1 MTATRHK
8 LVAVCPENC
17 GVHVDSVGEAIAAT
31 VIEMRERGAGA
42 PAIHKR
48 ITEMGF
54 TKLQGSVSTHLR
66 HLRDVDDAP
75 AAALPENKGK
85 RATDL
90 EILDEIIVS
99 GFRNSKTWKP
109 TIKDTLDA
117 MKLKAQLTGSSAFE
131 DMLAM
136 MDAALD
142 LPEEDEK
149 AAEAF
154 EALGLPDEQAEEEE
168 DLPEPLVGPD

>member
-1 MTATRHK
+1 MTASKPR
-8 LVAVCPENC
+8 LVAVCPDNC
-17 GVHVDSVGEAIAAT
+17 GVHVDSVGEAISAT

-48 ITEMGF
+48 IKEMGF
-54 TKLQGSVSTHLR
+54 TRLQGSVSTHLK
-66 HLRDVDDAP
+66 HLKDVDDAP
-75 AAALPENKGK
+75 AAANPENKGK

-99 GFRNSKTWKP
+99 GFRNSKSWKP

-136 MDAALD
+136 MDSALD
-142 LPEEDEK
+142 LAEEPEVEN
-149 AAEAF
+149 AA
-154 EALGLPDEQAEEEE
+154 ALGLADELPEEE
-168 DLPEPLVGPD
+168 DLPEPLVG